1 MSIKYNGKTIA
12 SNYKISAST
21 TASDTKA
28 GPIKIATEQELK
40 DTTNNKVAVTPYLLN
55 KALNG
60 VNRGLKI
67 GRIGIGFI
75 NESQQQERYLNGQVI
90 IQDQFESFATWV
102 KDLIKLYP
110 NLSCTNEEFENAC
123 TLSAFGQCGKF
134 VVDDNA
140 GSIRLPKVVN
150 VQGLFDLTQA
160 GLTVEAGLP
169 NITTTF
175 TYGND
180 GTSQSVNG
188 ALTSLSEYTN
198 SSTNTRGSGVYGFRA
213 YKATF
218 NASGSSSIY
227 GNSTTV
233 QQEAVQYPYWIQVA
247 TGVETSVD
255 VTRELE
261 LNNPFFF
268 GMSQYF
274 EVEPNNISWLKSVGQ
289 WNSKAV
295 YTDYYNWILTNVNNG
310 VEGFIGNTMYM
321 WGSASGGYMCQTLTP
336 KVGSLV
342 WGYSSKTKV
351 GYVTKVYDTGELDIT
366 DNKNNVSYTK
376 VDRYSQGDES
386 SNVYITDYDFVLNTV
401 DETFRLPLLD
411 GSEILPSDRR
421 EVISFNASASYVVSK
436 PVNGFYTL
444 LCRIANQGNGVSIK
458 NITTQQ
464 SMRSNAS
471 SSNIMCG
478 TTMFVLAN
486 NEVSLWKD
494 TLATTNPANECYFI
508 PAQGNGSLY
517 FYVGETVQNANLVNL
532 GRVEETLASLIPD
545 NSSLISGYGMPSSK
559 YIDLSLGTSGTSYT
573 APANGYFNVA
583 KLSSSSGQFLSIFG
597 KNNLFAVQ
605 TTSTASNNKLG
616 NFVPVFKGET
626 ITITYNAGGNVEIFR
641 FIYAKGSESE
651 AQ

>member
-1 MSIKYNGKTIA
+1 MSIKYNGKTVA
-12 SNYKISAST
+12 GNYKISAST

-175 TYGND
+175 VYGND
-180 GTSQSVNG
+180 GTSQSANG
-188 ALTSLSEYTN
+188 ALTSLSETTT
-198 SSTNTRGSGVYGFRA
+198 SSVNTRGSGVYGFRA

-218 NASGSSSIY
+218 DASGSSSIY

-233 QQEAVQYPYWIQVA
+233 QPEAIQYPYWIQVA
-247 TGVETSVD
+247 TGVETSID

-261 LNNPFFF
+261 LNNPF
-268 GMSQYF
+268 SLL
-274 EVEPNNISWLKSVGQ
+274 EAKWSDKLLNNISWLRSEGQLNSSKDYVDAYNLILREYNSGTNETETVGGVQITFRRGSETNMKVTTDKVAYDNILNATGTAWYFVLDQSNSAFYLPQTNGFFQFGGDGNFVEAGLPNITGDVGGGQGSTTRMATGNIRTGAFANSSVASVKNFNDASG
-289 WNSKAV
+289 
-295 YTDYYNWILTNVNNG
+295 TDTKLTNIN
-310 VEGFIGNTMYM
+310 FD
-321 WGSASGGYMCQTLTP
+321 AS
-336 KVGSLV
+336 
-342 WGYSSKTKV
+342 
-351 GYVTKVYDTGELDIT
+351 
-366 DNKNNVSYTK
+366 
-376 VDRYSQGDES
+376 R
-386 SNVYITDYDFVLNTV
+386 
-401 DETFRLPLLD
+401 
-411 GSEILPSDRR
+411 
-421 EVISFNASASYVVSK
+421 
-436 PVNGFYTL
+436 
-444 LCRIANQGNGVSIK
+444 
-458 NITTQQ
+458 
-464 SMRSNAS
+464 S
-471 SSNIMCG
+471 SSIYGN
-478 TTMFVLAN
+478 
-486 NEVSLWKD
+486 SD
-494 TLATTNPANECYFI
+494 TVQPNAVKGY
-508 PAQGNGSLY
+508 LY

-532 GRVEETLASLIPD
+532 GRIEETLASLIPD
-545 NSSLISGYGMPSSK
+545 NSSLISSYGMPSNK
-559 YIDLSLGTSGTSYT
+559 YVDLTWGASLSEYT
-573 APANGYFNVA
+573 APANGWVFA
-583 KLSSSSGQFLSIFG
+583 SRGCSSGTKHVRILQDYLSATCLCVPSLYANVIMPICKGQKF
-597 KNNLFAVQ
+597 KVEY
-605 TTSTASNNKLG
+605 TAE
-616 NFVPVFKGET
+616 V
-626 ITITYNAGGNVEIFR
+626 AGVFR

-651 AQ
+651 V